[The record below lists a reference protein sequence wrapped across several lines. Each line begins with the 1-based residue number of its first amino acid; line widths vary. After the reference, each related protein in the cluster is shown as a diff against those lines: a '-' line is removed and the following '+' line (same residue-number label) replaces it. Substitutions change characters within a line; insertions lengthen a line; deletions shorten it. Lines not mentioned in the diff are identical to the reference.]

1 MDQDTYQAMFSAT
14 ALSSNGSALASTVSY
29 TGPYAMPQV
38 GSSQFVLQNTQNQD
52 YTHSAAVVAQAANK
66 VTKAALSNTSAN
78 TPAIISAVVK
88 RNLNVGLWFVVVLAL
103 LSIFGGVYIIK
114 NIKASKKARRTIAR
128 SKKAYTRV
136 KTEARYW

>member
-1 MDQDTYQAMFSAT
+1 M
-14 ALSSNGSALASTVSY
+14 
-29 TGPYAMPQV
+29 
-38 GSSQFVLQNTQNQD
+38 QNTQNQD

-103 LSIFGGVYIIK
+103 LSIFGG
-114 NIKASKKARRTIAR
+114 
-128 SKKAYTRV
+128 
-136 KTEARYW
+136 